1 LTANSLFFRRGLRY
15 AATIGSFLFV
25 RESEMIMRFFQR
37 PDQTQVRP
45 PVLVGVTG
53 LSCLPMAAWASPLVP
68 DGARVLAVFVLGI
81 LATLLLPFLYES
93 RGRRTVA
100 AKRSIGNELW
110 MGKFWEAL
118 EQNPTSIVITDTD
131 GRIEY
136 VNAKFL
142 ETFGYSRDEVIGQ
155 NPRLVS
161 SGSTSPELYRDL
173 WATISADRS
182 WQSDL
187 KNLRRDDS
195 VLWERVLIS
204 PIQDRMG
211 M

>member
-1 LTANSLFFRRGLRY
+1 
-15 AATIGSFLFV
+15 
-25 RESEMIMRFFQR
+25 MIMRFFQR
-37 PDQTQVRP
+37 LHQAQQFRP

-53 LSCLPMAAWASPLVP
+53 LSCLPIAAWASPLVP
-68 DGARVLAVFVLGI
+68 DGARDFAVFVRGI
-81 LATLLLPFLYES
+81 LAALLLRFLYES
-93 RGRRTVA
+93 RGRQTVA

-110 MGKFWEAL
+110 MGKFSEAL
-118 EQNPTSIVITDTD
+118 EQDPASIVITDTN
-131 GRIEY
+131 GCMEY

-173 WATISADRS
+173 WATISAGRS
-182 WQSDL
+182 RQGKL
-187 KNLRRDDS
+187 KNRRRDGS
-195 VLWERVLIS
+195 VLWERILIS
-204 PIQDRMG
+204 PIKDRMG